1 MILVHDAIELMH
13 RYEGLRLDAYLC
25 PANVWTIGFGN
36 TFYENGTK
44 VKRGDKITRE
54 RANELFNNIVEQRFA
69 TPLRSVIV
77 SKVNNFQFSA
87 LVSLAYNIGIGNI
100 SKSTLLRLVNKNQ
113 NDPNIRNQF
122 MRWNR
127 AGGKVLRGLTLRRE
141 AEANLYFKPIS

>member
-1 MILVHDAIELMH
+1 MIVVHDAIELMH

-25 PANVWTIGFGN
+25 PAKVWTIGFGN

-54 RANELFNNIVEQRFA
+54 RANELFTNIVENNFA
-69 TPLRSVIV
+69 VPLRKLLVA
-77 SKVNNFQFSA
+77 KVNNNQFSA

-100 SKSTLLRLVNKNQ
+100 SKSTLLRVVNQ
-113 NDPNIRNQF
+113 NPNNVEIRNQF

-127 AGGKVLRGLTLRRE
+127 AGGQVLRGLTLRRE
-141 AEANLYFKPIS
+141 AEANLYFKK